1 MTLAAPGDINPYPY
15 LDQAFYLSQLL
26 QSGYPVADGFVVP
39 GDVLWQYLE
48 ILGASETLLAELHES
63 DLYLD
68 IHQPQQL
75 RNISQRLRQIVLQG
89 SPPDIWLE
97 ALTSYL
103 SQIRTPFVELKPFLQ
118 HKEFSAPTA
127 MLEAVVCANNSEAV
141 LAGLQQVWGQL
152 FRARHLFC
160 WRQAGLKLSQVNLA
174 VLVQPLGDEIV
185 TTTAATPVLNAAT
198 PTTAL
203 IATTNTLTNTLTNA
217 STHGVT
223 GVTTASIAS
232 GVITASPEQL
242 EIEATWGLP
251 LAIYRGEVLPDQYLV
266 NPQTGILLKRHLGN
280 KTRAYRL
287 NPDHAS
293 HLEPYLLSSADQ
305 QRYSLTQSNL
315 EILIRI
321 CQQLQKLIHSH
332 FTLAWQI
339 ANPENN
345 SGSNAENNLPHK
357 PDHNLQHSPSPRL
370 TITAFMP
377 RSPHPN
383 VHNAL
388 LPLKGL
394 AVAGGKVAAIAQV
407 IVTPKFPLSFAQS
420 HNTGSLGVETS
431 LLGKILVAEVILP
444 EWLPFLRQAVGI
456 ITEQGGMTSHGAIIA
471 RELGIPSVVGVA
483 AATQI
488 IQNGELLTLDGNQ
501 GMIHRQQ
508 YEISPG
514 GLLKNSLSNS
524 LDNSLDNFSD
534 HPVVSTPV
542 VTESQYLA
550 ITDFD
555 SYILPQNAQGSFV
568 VERLRHKLARAETL
582 IGELSPDFPST
593 GINLSREDELDR
605 GTDDL
610 ARDLTISSAKDIPRV
625 TELLVNLSQSRGI
638 MAATNLPVDGVG
650 LLRSE
655 FILTEILQHH
665 HLFTFQDITSL
676 GISPKQILEK
686 ISDQTIQT
694 TEQFVPPRALAFH
707 ENVETSLPQISLP
720 QKVIT
725 ALADVITEFAA
736 AFSPRPVF
744 YRSADWRSAEF
755 PSLFRQEVPETNSI
769 LGHRGTFLYT
779 KYPQLF
785 DWELAA
791 LREVQQRGYDN
802 LKLLLP
808 FVRTVEEFSFCRQR
822 VEQAGLFLQPQFQ
835 IWIMAEVPAVVFLL
849 PDYVRAGVQGISIGS
864 NDLTQLILG
873 CDRDHPDMTATLNAS
888 HPAVQMAMRQL
899 IITARQLQIPCSI
912 CGQAPVN
919 YPELIEKLVA
929 WGITSISVDAI
940 AVEMAHQAI
949 VKAEHKLLLELVRN
963 SHLEY

>member
-1 MTLAAPGDINPYPY
+1 MALASPGDIDNYPY

-26 QSGYPVADGFVVP
+26 QAGYPVADSFVVP

-63 DLYLD
+63 DLHLD

-97 ALTSYL
+97 MLTSYL
-103 SQIRTPFVELKPFLQ
+103 AQIPTPFVELQPFLQ

-127 MLEAVVCANNSEAV
+127 MLEAVVCPNNSEAV

-160 WRQAGLKLSQVNLA
+160 WRQAGLKLSEVNLA
-174 VLVQPLGDEIV
+174 VLVQPLEDAIV
-185 TTTAATPVLNAAT
+185 ATTASIVA
-198 PTTAL
+198 
-203 IATTNTLTNTLTNA
+203 
-217 STHGVT
+217 
-223 GVTTASIAS
+223 TTASIAS

-242 EIEATWGLP
+242 EIESTWGLP

-266 NPQTGILLKRHLGN
+266 NPQTGVLLKRNLGN

-287 NPDHAS
+287 NPDCTS
-293 HLEPYLLSSADQ
+293 NLEPYLLAPADQ
-305 QRYSLTQSNL
+305 QSYSLNQGNL
-315 EILIRI
+315 EKLIQT
-321 CQQLQKLIHSH
+321 CQQLQKLSYPN
-332 FTLAWQI
+332 FTVAWRI
-339 ANPENN
+339 VNPENN
-345 SGSNAENNLPHK
+345 LENNAENSNAV
-357 PDHNLQHSPSPRL
+357 RL
-370 TITAFMP
+370 IITAFMP

-394 AVAGGKVAAIAQV
+394 AVAGGKVTAIAQV
-407 IVTPKFPLSFAQS
+407 IITPKFLMSFAQS
-420 HNTGSLGVETS
+420 NNTWSLGMETS
-431 LLGKILVAEVILP
+431 LLGKILVAEVVLP
-444 EWLPFLRQAVGI
+444 EWLPFLREAAGI

-488 IQNGELLTLDGNQ
+488 IQTGELLTLDGNQ

-508 YEISPG
+508 YEVSPKG
-514 GLLKNSLSNS
+514 FLENTLNNSQNIAPDTSVLPAP
-524 LDNSLDNFSD
+524 LMKVPQD
-534 HPVVSTPV
+534 
-542 VTESQYLA
+542 LA
-550 ITDFD
+550 RSGVD
-555 SYILPQNAQGSFV
+555 SYALPQNVREDIQGISLGKKLHKKLV
-568 VERLRHKLARAETL
+568 RVTTSTGDLISKLAQS
-582 IGELSPDFPST
+582 LSGDRHHDF
-593 GINLSREDELDR
+593 
-605 GTDDL
+605 
-610 ARDLTISSAKDIPRV
+610 PRV

-638 MAATNLPVDGVG
+638 EAAKNLPVDGVG

-665 HLFTFQDITSL
+665 HLSTFQDTTF
-676 GISPKQILEK
+676 LE
-686 ISDQTIQT
+686 
-694 TEQFVPPRALAFH
+694 
-707 ENVETSLPQISLP
+707 ISLQ

-725 ALADVITEFAA
+725 VLADVITEFAA
-736 AFSPRPVF
+736 AFAPRPVF

-755 PSLFRQEVPETNSI
+755 PSLFSKEIPETNPI
-769 LGHRGTFLYT
+769 LGRRGTFLYT
-779 KYPQLF
+779 KDPQLF

-791 LREVQQRGYDN
+791 LREVQQRGYGN
-802 LKLLLP
+802 IKLLLP

-822 VEQAGLFLQPQFQ
+822 VEQVGLFQQSQFQ
-835 IWIMAEVPAVVFLL
+835 LWIMAEVPSVVFLL
-849 PDYVRAGVQGISIGS
+849 PDYVRAGVEGISIGS

-873 CDRDHPDMTATLNAS
+873 CDRNHPDMTATLNES
-888 HPAVQMAMRQL
+888 HPAVLMAMKQL
-899 IITARQLQIPCSI
+899 ITTARELQIPCSI

-919 YPELIEKLVA
+919 YPELIEQLVA

-940 AVEMAHQAI
+940 AVEMAHRAI
-949 VKAEHKLLLELVRN
+949 VKAERKLLLDLARN
-963 SHLEY
+963 SQFST

>member
-1 MTLAAPGDINPYPY
+1 MNTYPY

-39 GDVLWQYLE
+39 GDVFWQYLE
-48 ILGASETLLAELHES
+48 ILGASETMLAELHDS
-63 DLYLD
+63 DLHLD

-75 RNISQRLRQIVLQG
+75 RNISQTLRQIVLQG
-89 SPPDIWLE
+89 NPPELWLE
-97 ALTSYL
+97 ALASYL
-103 SQIRTPFVELKPFLQ
+103 SQISSPFVQLQPFLQ
-118 HKEFSAPTA
+118 HQEFSAPTA
-127 MLEAVVCANNSEAV
+127 MLETIACPNNPEAV
-141 LAGLQQVWGQL
+141 MAGLQQVWGQL

-174 VLVQPLGDEIV
+174 VLVQPLEDRIV
-185 TTTAATPVLNAAT
+185 ATSSAALPVTPTSMVATTT
-198 PTTAL
+198 
-203 IATTNTLTNTLTNA
+203 
-217 STHGVT
+217 
-223 GVTTASIAS
+223 SIAS

-242 EIEATWGLP
+242 EIEATWGFP
-251 LAIYRGEVLPDQYLV
+251 TAIYRGEVLPDQYLV

-293 HLEPYLLSSADQ
+293 CLEPYLLSSAQ
-305 QRYSLTQSNL
+305 QQSYSLTQSNL
-315 EILIRI
+315 EILIQT
-321 CQQLQKLIHSH
+321 CQQLQKLIHPH

-339 ANPENN
+339 VNPENN
-345 SGSNAENNLPHK
+345 LGSKAENNSPHK
-357 PDHNLQHSPSPRL
+357 LENNLQNSHSPRL

-407 IVTPKFPLSFAQS
+407 IVTPKFPMSFAQS
-420 HNTGSLGVETS
+420 NNSWSLGMETS

-444 EWLPFLRQAVGI
+444 EWLPFLRQAAGI

-483 AATQI
+483 AATQL
-488 IQNGELLTLDGNQ
+488 IQNGEIVTLDGNQ

-508 YEISPG
+508 YEVSLGSSLPHS
-514 GLLKNSLSNS
+514 LPSLQENSLDRHLIFEPVVPVVTTFPDLASSDTNSLPQDVSSNS
-524 LDNSLDNFSD
+524 L
-534 HPVVSTPV
+534 
-542 VTESQYLA
+542 
-550 ITDFD
+550 
-555 SYILPQNAQGSFV
+555 
-568 VERLRHKLARAETL
+568 VEKLHQKLADQKTFRDESSPDSDQD
-582 IGELSPDFPST
+582 LSPDLINDPSW
-593 GINLSREDELDR
+593 LL
-605 GTDDL
+605 
-610 ARDLTISSAKDIPRV
+610 AKDLSITNDLPRV
-625 TELLVNLSQSRGI
+625 TELLVNLSQPQGI
-638 MAATNLPVDGVG
+638 RAAANLPVDGVG

-665 HLFTFQDITSL
+665 HLSTFQDIALL
-676 GISPKQILEK
+676 GISPEPVLEK
-686 ISDQTIQT
+686 ISEQIIQT
-694 TEQFVPPRALAFH
+694 TEHVAPIALAFC
-707 ENVETSLPQISLP
+707 ENVTTSLPQALLP

-736 AFSPRPVF
+736 AFAPRPVF
-744 YRSADWRSAEF
+744 YRSADWRSTEF
-755 PSLFRQEVPETNSI
+755 PSLFRRLPENQWQSPQNQGQEILESNPI
-769 LGHRGTFLYT
+769 LGRRGTFLYT
-779 KYPQLF
+779 KDPQLF

-791 LREVQQRGYDN
+791 LREVQKRGYSN
-802 LKLLLP
+802 LKLILP

-822 VEQAGLFLQPQFQ
+822 VEQAGLFLQTQFQ
-835 IWIMAEVPAVVFLL
+835 LWIMAEVPSVIFLL
-849 PDYVRAGVQGISIGS
+849 PDYVRAGVQGVSIGS

-888 HPAVQMAMRQL
+888 HPAVQMAIRQL

-940 AVEMAHQAI
+940 AVDMAHQAI
-949 VKAEHKLLLELVRN
+949 VKAEHKLLLELARN
-963 SHLEY
+963 ARLEN

>member
-1 MTLAAPGDINPYPY
+1 MTLASPGDIDTYPY

-48 ILGASETLLAELHES
+48 ILGASETLLAELHDS
-63 DLYLD
+63 DLHLD

-97 ALTSYL
+97 SLASYL
-103 SQIRTPFVELKPFLQ
+103 SQIPTSFVELQPFLQ

-127 MLEAVVCANNSEAV
+127 MLEAVVCPNNSEAV

-174 VLVQPLGDEIV
+174 VLVQPLGDRLVATTSATTSATTASIV
-185 TTTAATPVLNAAT
+185 TTNAS
-198 PTTAL
+198 
-203 IATTNTLTNTLTNA
+203 TNTLTTA
-217 STHGVT
+217 SIVA
-223 GVTTASIAS
+223 TTASIAS

-251 LAIYRGEVLPDQYLV
+251 LAIYRGEVLPDQYLI

-287 NPDHAS
+287 NSDYAS
-293 HLEPYLLSSADQ
+293 HLEPYLLAPADQ
-305 QRYSLTQSNL
+305 QSYSLTQGNL
-315 EILIRI
+315 ELLIRT
-321 CQQLQKLIHSH
+321 CQQLQKLIHPH

-339 ANPENN
+339 FNPENN
-345 SGSNAENNLPHK
+345 HENNPENN
-357 PDHNLQHSPSPRL
+357 HNPRL

-377 RSPHPN
+377 RSLHPN

-407 IVTPKFPLSFAQS
+407 IVTPKFPMSFAQS
-420 HNTGSLGVETS
+420 NNTWSLEMETS
-431 LLGKILVAEVILP
+431 LLGKILVAEVVLP
-444 EWLPFLRQAVGI
+444 EWLPFLKQVAGI

-483 AATQI
+483 SATQL
-488 IQNGELLTLDGNQ
+488 IQDGELLTLDGNQ

-508 YEISPG
+508 YEVSPKG
-514 GLLKNSLSNS
+514 FLENTLNNSQNIAPDTSVLPAP
-524 LDNSLDNFSD
+524 LMKVPQD
-534 HPVVSTPV
+534 
-542 VTESQYLA
+542 LA
-550 ITDFD
+550 RSDFD
-555 SYILPQNAQGSFV
+555 SYALPQNARENIQGSIV
-568 VERLRHKLARAETL
+568 KKLHQKLVRVTTSTGDLTSKLAQN
-582 IGELSPDFPST
+582 LSDDRHDDFP
-593 GINLSREDELDR
+593 R
-605 GTDDL
+605 
-610 ARDLTISSAKDIPRV
+610 A
-625 TELLVNLSQSRGI
+625 TELLINLSQSRGI
-638 MAATNLPVDGVG
+638 EAARNLPVDGVG

-665 HLFTFQDITSL
+665 HLSTFQDITFL
-676 GISPKQILEK
+676 GISPEK
-686 ISDQTIQT
+686 IPTSLQQ
-694 TEQFVPPRALAFH
+694 ESLQQESLQQ
-707 ENVETSLPQISLP
+707 TSLPE
-720 QKVIT
+720 KVIT
-725 ALADVITEFAA
+725 ALAEVITEFAA
-736 AFSPRPVF
+736 AFAPRPVF

-755 PSLFRQEVPETNSI
+755 PSLFSKEIPETNPI
-769 LGHRGTFLYT
+769 LGRRGTFLYT
-779 KYPQLF
+779 KDPQLF

-791 LREVQQRGYDN
+791 LREVQQRGYGN
-802 LKLLLP
+802 INLLLP

-822 VEQAGLFLQPQFQ
+822 VEQAGLFQQAQFQ
-835 IWIMAEVPAVVFLL
+835 LWIMAEVPSVIFLL

-873 CDRDHPDMTATLNAS
+873 CDRNHPDMTATLNES
-888 HPAVQMAMRQL
+888 HPAVQMAIRQL
-899 IITARQLQIPCSI
+899 ITTARQLQIPCSI

-940 AVEMAHQAI
+940 AVEMAHRAI
-949 VKAEHKLLLELVRN
+949 VKAEHKLLLELARK
-963 SHLEY
+963 SHLEQ